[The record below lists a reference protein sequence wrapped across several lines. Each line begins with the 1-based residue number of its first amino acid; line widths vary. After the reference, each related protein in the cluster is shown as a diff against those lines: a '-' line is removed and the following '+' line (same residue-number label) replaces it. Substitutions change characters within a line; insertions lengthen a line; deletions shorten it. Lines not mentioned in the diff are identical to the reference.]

1 MTSLTDQMADDHR
14 RDYASKA
21 AMDALRTEI
30 HAFLNDPAKTKR
42 CPRTTRALLHEAAQ
56 FLLTDSNHVV
66 AVWD

>member
-1 MTSLTDQMADDHR
+1 MTLADQMADDHR

-21 AMDALRTEI
+21 EMDALRTAI

-42 CPRTTRALLHEAAQ
+42 CRAYTRETLLEACAALKA
-56 FLLTDSNHVV
+56 DCDHVV